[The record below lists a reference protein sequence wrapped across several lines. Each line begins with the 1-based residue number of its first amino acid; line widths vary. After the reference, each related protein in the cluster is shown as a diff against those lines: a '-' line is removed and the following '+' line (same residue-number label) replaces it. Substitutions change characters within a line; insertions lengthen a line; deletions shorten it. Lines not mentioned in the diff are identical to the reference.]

1 MSLKSSL
8 AGKRCLRCPC
18 QEEGEEGGGSS
29 SSWTWPRL
37 GEEGWGSREEE
48 SPSTLLPPR
57 ARPVPAASGC
67 YSSSTAW
74 GCCDHCREMERLNG
88 PTWTNQR
95 TNRRTNN
102 TNLLINALFLSLS
115 CSYLVLP
122 PVVVPTAGTEPLLI
136 RVGVALGELLPC
148 TTNTHYITA
157 AQDIINI
164 AIQLTFTMLRFTLMN
179 SSIKSLSSDFTQ
191 LKQLYDF
198 CNLMMSL

>member
-1 MSLKSSL
+1 M
-8 AGKRCLRCPC
+8 
-18 QEEGEEGGGSS
+18 
-29 SSWTWPRL
+29 
-37 GEEGWGSREEE
+37 
-48 SPSTLLPPR
+48 
-57 ARPVPAASGC
+57 
-67 YSSSTAW
+67 
-74 GCCDHCREMERLNG
+74 
-88 PTWTNQR
+88 
-95 TNRRTNN
+95 
-102 TNLLINALFLSLS
+102 